1 MGVKL
6 RDGDVALV
14 LSLLGT
20 INNDI
25 IANKRYDTME
35 ITTSDEHPFCQR
47 RSQKVCQR
55 QKENSLIAKETKQF
69 LAYLKDTNKLVTSD
83 NLVIT
88 RDLYR
93 YTGLQSKTHLTIV
106 RV

>member
-1 MGVKL
+1 MIPDPLEPYKEKDISLVSYLGSVMGVKL

-35 ITTSDEHPFCQR
+35 ITTSDEHPR
-47 RSQKVCQR
+47 VKDILKSMPK
-55 QKENSLIAKETKQF
+55 TKRKI
-69 LAYLKDTNKLVTSD
+69 L
-83 NLVIT
+83 
-88 RDLYR
+88 
-93 YTGLQSKTHLTIV
+93 
-106 RV
+106 